1 MAKLGASH
9 SLPARIYNLGSK
21 AAADLDFTREALWL
35 RMNASMGRKAVQIPV
50 FLVNE
55 AQMDELSP
63 SERKRALD
71 PRYVKEWLNRRR
83 EAREL
88 FFMERPQKSSSLF
101 LEDRRKP
108 YELPPNINQLDFN
121 SWEAFVQV
129 VGLGLYVRHPQPK
142 QAVVDKGDPNVQE
155 PEAVQAYQ
163 TAEGPHIYLCCER
176 IVRRGEQEGI
186 SPNLVLDK
194 VYYHEL
200 GHALLDVPKSVWDT
214 GDDPYPTP
222 WGRTI
227 EESAANY
234 IAYRRFQGMEAL
246 LVQRLIASQPAE
258 YLGYV
263 AFTQAP
269 LTAPPTAKPGSWD
282 RDDEQHYR
290 WHAYHFYQAWPAE
303 WNLSLREWR
312 ERLHEWHRSGRRRPK
327 DFVRWIDEVYGIDPD
342 EFWWH
347 VQHGRIPPPPFMFWG
362 WSGISQGGKIDFGP
376 ANMRLWRR
384 YKAEGA
390 PRAPGYVRPLEAFA
404 LYLLQ
409 EGVNA

>member
-1 MAKLGASH
+1 MAKLGAFH

-21 AAADLDFTREALWL
+21 AAADLDFTREALWR
-35 RMNASMGRKAVQIPV
+35 RMDAPMGRKAVQIPV

-55 AQMDELSP
+55 EQMDELSP
-63 SERKRALD
+63 PKRKQALD
-71 PRYVKEWLNRRR
+71 PRYVKEWLYRQ
-83 EAREL
+83 E
-88 FFMERPQKSSSLF
+88 
-101 LEDRRKP
+101 
-108 YELPPNINQLDFN
+108 ELPPDINQLDFN
-121 SWEAFVQV
+121 SWEAFVHV
-129 VGLGLYVRHPQPK
+129 VALGLYVRHPQPE

-163 TAEGPHIYLCCER
+163 AAEGPHIYLCCER

-200 GHALLDVPKSVWDT
+200 GHALLDVPKSLWDT
-214 GDDPYPTP
+214 EDDPYPTP

-234 IAYRRFQGMEAL
+234 VAYQRFEGMEAL
-246 LVQRLIASQPAE
+246 LVQRLMAAQPAE

-269 LTAPPTAKPGSWD
+269 LTDLPAAKPGSWD
-282 RDDEQHYR
+282 SGDEQLYR
-290 WHAYHFYQAWPAE
+290 RWAYDFYQKWPAE
-303 WNLSLREWR
+303 RSELNWSISNWSMWEWEEWLRA
-312 ERLHEWHRSGRRRPK
+312 WHRRGWWQPRHFAS
-327 DFVRWIDEVYGIDPD
+327 WINEVYEKGPGTLRT
-342 EFWWH
+342 W
-347 VQHGRIPPPPFMFWG
+347 VRHGEIPLLLPSPLFWG
-362 WSGISQGGKIDFGP
+362 WNGIPQEDKIDLGP
-376 ANMRLWRR
+376 ANMRLWRW
-384 YKAEGA
+384 YKAQGA
-390 PRAPGYVRPLEAFA
+390 PRAPEYVRPLEAFA

>member
-1 MAKLGASH
+1 MVRLGAYH

-35 RMNASMGRKAVQIPV
+35 RMNVSMGRKAVQIPV

-63 SERKRALD
+63 PKRKRALD

-83 EAREL
+83 DPDE
-88 FFMERPQKSSSLF
+88 
-101 LEDRRKP
+101 
-108 YELPPNINQLDFN
+108 PPPDINQLDFN

-129 VGLGLYVRHPQPK
+129 VALGLYVRHPQPE
-142 QAVVDKGDPNVQE
+142 QAVVDKGDSSVQE

-163 TAEGPHIYLCCER
+163 KAEGPHIYLCCER
-176 IVRRGEQEGI
+176 IVRRGKQEGI
-186 SPNLVLDK
+186 PPNLVLDK

-258 YLGYV
+258 YLGYM

-269 LTAPPTAKPGSWD
+269 LTALPAAGPGSWS
-282 RDDEQHYR
+282 REEEQHYR
-290 WHAYHFYQAWPAE
+290 RETYHFYQEWSAE
-303 WNLSLREWR
+303 WHRWPMEWWR
-312 ERLHEWHRSGRRRPK
+312 EAIKRRLHEWHRRGGWPPTLLESWIHEVARI
-327 DFVRWIDEVYGIDPD
+327 VRAARAAEVDL
-342 EFWWH
+342 
-347 VQHGRIPPPPFMFWG
+347 
-362 WSGISQGGKIDFGP
+362 GP
-376 ANMRLWRR
+376 ANMRLWRW
-384 YKAEGA
+384 YKAQGA
-390 PRAPGYVRPLEAFA
+390 PRDREYVRPLEAFA

>member
-1 MAKLGASH
+1 
-9 SLPARIYNLGSK
+9 
-21 AAADLDFTREALWL
+21 
-35 RMNASMGRKAVQIPV
+35 MNASMGRKAVQIPV

-63 SERKRALD
+63 PKRKRALD

-83 EAREL
+83 ESREEPL
-88 FFMERPQKSSSLF
+88 YLG
-101 LEDRRKP
+101 RRRDP
-108 YELPPNINQLDFN
+108 DEPPPDINQLDFN

-129 VGLGLYVRHPQPK
+129 VALGLYVRHPQPE
-142 QAVVDKGDPNVQE
+142 QAVLDKGDPNVQE

-163 TAEGPHIYLCCER
+163 AAEGPHIYLCCER
-176 IVRRGEQEGI
+176 IVRRGEREGI

-200 GHALLDVPKSVWDT
+200 GHALLDVPKSLWDT

-234 IAYRRFQGMEAL
+234 IAYQRFKGKQAL
-246 LVQRLIASQPAE
+246 LVQRLIESQPAE

-269 LTAPPTAKPGSWD
+269 LPDLPAAEPGSWD
-282 RDDEQHYR
+282 SDDEQRYR
-290 WHAYHFYQAWPAE
+290 WHAYHFYQEWPHAWHR
-303 WNLSLREWR
+303 REWR
-312 ERLHEWHRSGRRRPK
+312 HSMFGR
-327 DFVRWIDEVYGIDPD
+327 WGGIPL
-342 EFWWH
+342 
-347 VQHGRIPPPPFMFWG
+347 
-362 WSGISQGGKIDFGP
+362 GGNFGP
-376 ANMRLWRR
+376 RNMRLWRW
-384 YKAEGA
+384 YKAQGA
-390 PRAPGYVRPLEAFA
+390 PRAPEYVRPLEAFA

>member
-1 MAKLGASH
+1 MAKLGAFH

-21 AAADLDFTREALWL
+21 AAADLDFTREALWR

-63 SERKRALD
+63 PKRKRALD

-83 EAREL
+83 ESREEPL
-88 FFMERPQKSSSLF
+88 YLG
-101 LEDRRKP
+101 RRRDP
-108 YELPPNINQLDFN
+108 DEPPPDINQLDFN

-129 VGLGLYVRHPQPK
+129 VALGLYVRHPQPE
-142 QAVVDKGDPNVQE
+142 QAVLDKGDPNVQE

-163 TAEGPHIYLCCER
+163 KAEGPHIYLCCER
-176 IVRRGEQEGI
+176 IVRRGEREGI

-234 IAYRRFQGMEAL
+234 IAYQRFKGMEAL

-269 LTAPPTAKPGSWD
+269 LIRSASGRARLLGQGPTSNTIAGMPIT
-282 RDDEQHYR
+282 
-290 WHAYHFYQAWPAE
+290 FT
-303 WNLSLREWR
+303 
-312 ERLHEWHRSGRRRPK
+312 RSGRPSGIGRLVKWREWLHAWHRRGWWHPR
-327 DFVRWIDEVYGIDPD
+327 DFARWIHEVYRMDPN
-342 EFWWH
+342 EFWWR
-347 VQHGRIPPPPFMFWG
+347 VRHGEIPPLLPFPMFWG
-362 WSGISQGGKIDFGP
+362 WGGIPQEGKIDFGP
-376 ANMRLWRR
+376 ANMRLWRW
-384 YKAEGA
+384 YKAQGA
-390 PRAPGYVRPLEAFA
+390 PRDPEYVRPLEAFA

>member
-1 MAKLGASH
+1 MAKLGAFH

-21 AAADLDFTREALWL
+21 AAADLDFTREALWR
-35 RMNASMGRKAVQIPV
+35 RMDAPMGRKAVQIPV

-63 SERKRALD
+63 PKRKRALD
-71 PRYVKEWLNRRR
+71 PRYVKEWLYRR
-83 EAREL
+83 E
-88 FFMERPQKSSSLF
+88 
-101 LEDRRKP
+101 
-108 YELPPNINQLDFN
+108 ELPPDINQLDFS
-121 SWEAFVQV
+121 SWEAFVHV
-129 VGLGLYVRHPQPK
+129 VALGLYVRHPQPE
-142 QAVVDKGDPNVQE
+142 QAVVDKGDPSVQE

-163 TAEGPHIYLCCER
+163 AAEGPHIYLCCER

-234 IAYRRFQGMEAL
+234 IAYQRFEGMEAL
-246 LVQRLIASQPAE
+246 LVQRLMASQPAE
-258 YLGYV
+258 YLGYM

-269 LTAPPTAKPGSWD
+269 LMALPAARPGSWS
-282 RDDEQHYR
+282 REEEQHYR
-290 WHAYHFYQAWPAE
+290 RETYHFYQEWSAE
-303 WNLSLREWR
+303 WYRWPMEWWR
-312 ERLHEWHRSGRRRPK
+312 EVIKRRLYEWHRRGGWPPALLESWIHEVARI
-327 DFVRWIDEVYGIDPD
+327 VRATRAAEVAL
-342 EFWWH
+342 
-347 VQHGRIPPPPFMFWG
+347 
-362 WSGISQGGKIDFGP
+362 GP
-376 ANMRLWRR
+376 ANIRLWRW
-384 YKAEGA
+384 YKAQGA
-390 PRAPGYVRPLEAFA
+390 PRAPEYVRPLEAFA
-404 LYLLQ
+404 LYLLR

>member
-63 SERKRALD
+63 PRRKQALD
-71 PRYVKEWLNRRR
+71 PRYVKEWLDRRR
-83 EAREL
+83 DPDE
-88 FFMERPQKSSSLF
+88 
-101 LEDRRKP
+101 
-108 YELPPNINQLDFN
+108 PPPDINELDFN
-121 SWEAFVQV
+121 RWEAFVQV
-129 VGLGLYVRHPQPK
+129 VALGLYVRHPQRE

-163 TAEGPHIYLCCER
+163 KAEGPHIYLCCER
-176 IVRRGEQEGI
+176 IVRRGMQEGI

-234 IAYRRFQGMEAL
+234 IAYRRFEGMEAL

-263 AFTQAP
+263 AFRQAP
-269 LTAPPTAKPGSWD
+269 LMALPGAEPGSWS
-282 RDDEQHYR
+282 REEEQHYR
-290 WHAYHFYQAWPAE
+290 RETYNFYREWSAE
-303 WNLSLREWR
+303 WHRWPMEWWR
-312 ERLHEWHRSGRRRPK
+312 EAIKGRVHEWHRNRRRGWSFTLL
-327 DFVRWIDEVYGIDPD
+327 DSWIHEVY
-342 EFWWH
+342 
-347 VQHGRIPPPPFMFWG
+347 R
-362 WSGISQGGKIDFGP
+362 KIVGAARAAEVDLGP
-376 ANMRLWRR
+376 ANMRLWRW

-390 PRAPGYVRPLEAFA
+390 PRDPEYVRPLEAFA
-404 LYLLQ
+404 LYLLR

>member
-1 MAKLGASH
+1 MVRLGAYH

-21 AAADLDFTREALWL
+21 AAADLDFTREALWR
-35 RMNASMGRKAVQIPV
+35 RMDAPMGRKAVQIPV

-55 AQMDELSP
+55 DQMDELSP
-63 SERKRALD
+63 PRRKRALD

-83 EAREL
+83 ESREPL
-88 FFMERPQKSSSLF
+88 SLER
-101 LEDRRKP
+101 RREP
-108 YELPPNINQLDFN
+108 DELPPDINQLDSN

-129 VGLGLYVRHPQPK
+129 VALGLYVRHPQRE
-142 QAVVDKGDPNVQE
+142 QAVVEKGDPNVQE

-163 TAEGPHIYLCCER
+163 EAKGPHIYLCCER
-176 IVRRGEQEGI
+176 IVRRGKQEGI
-186 SPNLVLDK
+186 PPNLVLDK

-234 IAYRRFQGMEAL
+234 IAYQRFKGKEAL
-246 LVQRLIASQPAE
+246 LVQKLIASQPAE

-269 LTAPPTAKPGSWD
+269 LTDLPAAEPGSWD
-282 RDDEQHYR
+282 SAREQHYR
-290 WHAYHFYQAWPAE
+290 RHAYHFYQEWPAE
-303 WNLSLREWR
+303 WNWSIREWR
-312 ERLHEWHRSGRRRPK
+312 EWLHEWHRRGWWHPGH
-327 DFVRWIDEVYGIDPD
+327 FARWIHEVYRMDPD
-342 EFWWH
+342 EFWWR
-347 VQHGRIPPPPFMFWG
+347 VRHGEIPPLLPFPMFWG
-362 WSGISQGGKIDFGP
+362 WGGIPQGDKIDFGP

-390 PRAPGYVRPLEAFA
+390 PRAPEYVRPLEAFA
-404 LYLLQ
+404 LYLLL

>member
-21 AAADLDFTREALWL
+21 AVADLDFTREALWL
-35 RMNASMGRKAVQIPV
+35 RMNAPMGRKAVQIPV

-88 FFMERPQKSSSLF
+88 FFMELPKNYSSPF
-101 LEDRRKP
+101 LEDP
-108 YELPPNINQLDFN
+108 LPCELPPNINQLDFN

-129 VGLGLYVRHPQPK
+129 VALGLYVRHPQPK
-142 QAVVDKGDPNVQE
+142 QAVVDKGDPSVQE

-163 TAEGPHIYLCCER
+163 KAEGPHIYLCCER

-227 EESAANY
+227 EESTANY

-258 YLGYV
+258 YLGYM

-282 RDDEQHYR
+282 IDDERHYR
-290 WHAYHFYQAWPAE
+290 WHAYQFYQAWPAE
-303 WNLSLREWR
+303 WNRSLREWR
-312 ERLHEWHRSGRRRPK
+312 ERLHEWHRSGWWRPK
-327 DFVRWIDEVYGIDPD
+327 DFVRWIYEVYRMDPD

-347 VQHGRIPPPPFMFWG
+347 VRHGRIPPPPFMFWRWG
-362 WSGISQGGKIDFGP
+362 GIPQGGKIDFGP
-376 ANMRLWRR
+376 ANMRLWRQ
-384 YKAEGA
+384 YKAQGA
-390 PRAPGYVRPLEAFA
+390 PRAPEYVRPLEAFA

>member
-21 AAADLDFTREALWL
+21 AAAGLDFTREALWL

-63 SERKRALD
+63 PRRKQALD
-71 PRYVKEWLNRRR
+71 PKYVKEWLDRRR
-83 EAREL
+83 DPDE
-88 FFMERPQKSSSLF
+88 
-101 LEDRRKP
+101 
-108 YELPPNINQLDFN
+108 PPPDINELDFN
-121 SWEAFVQV
+121 RWEAFVQV
-129 VGLGLYVRHPQPK
+129 VALGLYVRHPQPE
-142 QAVVDKGDPNVQE
+142 QAVVDKGDSSVQE

-163 TAEGPHIYLCCER
+163 AAEGPHIYLCCER

-234 IAYRRFQGMEAL
+234 IAYRRFEGMEAL

-258 YLGYV
+258 YLGYM

-269 LTAPPTAKPGSWD
+269 LMALPAAGPGSWS
-282 RDDEQHYR
+282 REEEQHYR
-290 WHAYHFYQAWPAE
+290 RETYQFYQEWSAE
-303 WNLSLREWR
+303 WHRWPMERWR
-312 ERLHEWHRSGRRRPK
+312 EAIKRRLHEWHRRGGWHLTLLES
-327 DFVRWIDEVYGIDPD
+327 WIH
-342 EFWWH
+342 EF
-347 VQHGRIPPPPFMFWG
+347 GRIVRAARAAEV
-362 WSGISQGGKIDFGP
+362 DLGP
-376 ANMRLWRR
+376 ANMRLWRW
-384 YKAEGA
+384 YKAQGA
-390 PRAPGYVRPLEAFA
+390 PRDPEYVRPLEAFA
-404 LYLLQ
+404 LYLLL

>member
-1 MAKLGASH
+1 MAKLGAYH

-55 AQMDELSP
+55 DQMDELSP
-63 SERKRALD
+63 PRRKRALD
-71 PRYVKEWLNRRR
+71 PKYVKEWLDRRR
-83 EAREL
+83 DPDE
-88 FFMERPQKSSSLF
+88 
-101 LEDRRKP
+101 
-108 YELPPNINQLDFN
+108 PPPDINQLDFN
-121 SWEAFVQV
+121 RWEAFVQV
-129 VGLGLYVRHPQPK
+129 VALGLYVRHPQPE
-142 QAVVDKGDPNVQE
+142 QAVVDKGDPSVQE

-163 TAEGPHIYLCCER
+163 AAEGPHIYLCCER

-200 GHALLDVPKSVWDT
+200 GHALLDVPKSLWDT

-234 IAYRRFQGMEAL
+234 IAYQRFKGKEAL

-269 LTAPPTAKPGSWD
+269 LTDLPAAKPGSWD

-290 WHAYHFYQAWPAE
+290 WHAYHFYQEWPAE
-303 WNLSLREWR
+303 WNWSIREWR
-312 ERLHEWHRSGRRRPK
+312 KWLHEWHRRGWWHPK
-327 DFVRWIDEVYGIDPD
+327 HFARWIHEVYRMDPD
-342 EFWWH
+342 EFWWR
-347 VQHGRIPPPPFMFWG
+347 VRHGEIPPLLPFPMFWG
-362 WSGISQGGKIDFGP
+362 WGGIPQGGKIDFGP
-376 ANMRLWRR
+376 ANMRLWRW

-390 PRAPGYVRPLEAFA
+390 PRAPEYVRPLEAFA
-404 LYLLQ
+404 LYLLL

>member
-1 MAKLGASH
+1 MAKLGAYH

-21 AAADLDFTREALWL
+21 AAAGLDFTREALWL
-35 RMNASMGRKAVQIPV
+35 RMNASMGRKAVHIPV

-63 SERKRALD
+63 PRRKQALD
-71 PRYVKEWLNRRR
+71 PKYVKEWLDRRR
-83 EAREL
+83 DPDE
-88 FFMERPQKSSSLF
+88 
-101 LEDRRKP
+101 
-108 YELPPNINQLDFN
+108 PPPDINELDFN
-121 SWEAFVQV
+121 RWEAFVQV
-129 VGLGLYVRHPQPK
+129 VALGLYVRHPQPE

-163 TAEGPHIYLCCER
+163 AAEGPHIYLCCER
-176 IVRRGEQEGI
+176 IVRRGMQEGI

-234 IAYRRFQGMEAL
+234 IAYRRFEGMEAL

-263 AFTQAP
+263 AFRQAP
-269 LTAPPTAKPGSWD
+269 LMALPGAEPGSWS
-282 RDDEQHYR
+282 REEEQHYR
-290 WHAYHFYQAWPAE
+290 RETYNFYREWSAE
-303 WNLSLREWR
+303 WHRWPMEWWR
-312 ERLHEWHRSGRRRPK
+312 EAIKGRVHEWHRNRRRGWSFTLL
-327 DFVRWIDEVYGIDPD
+327 DSWIHEVY
-342 EFWWH
+342 
-347 VQHGRIPPPPFMFWG
+347 R
-362 WSGISQGGKIDFGP
+362 KIVGAARAAEVDLGP
-376 ANMRLWRR
+376 ANMRLWRW
-384 YKAEGA
+384 YKAQGA
-390 PRAPGYVRPLEAFA
+390 PRDPEYVRPLEAFA
-404 LYLLQ
+404 LYLLR

>member
-1 MAKLGASH
+1 MAKLGASY

-63 SERKRALD
+63 PRRKRALD
-71 PRYVKEWLNRRR
+71 PKYVKEWLDRRR
-83 EAREL
+83 DPDE
-88 FFMERPQKSSSLF
+88 
-101 LEDRRKP
+101 
-108 YELPPNINQLDFN
+108 PPPDINQLDFN
-121 SWEAFVQV
+121 RWEAFVQV
-129 VGLGLYVRHPQPK
+129 VALGLYVRHPQCE
-142 QAVVDKGDPNVQE
+142 QAVVDKGDPSVQE

-163 TAEGPHIYLCCER
+163 KAEGPHIYLCCER

-186 SPNLVLDK
+186 PPNLVLDK

-234 IAYRRFQGMEAL
+234 IAYRRFEGMEAL

-263 AFTQAP
+263 AFRQAP
-269 LTAPPTAKPGSWD
+269 LMALPGAEPGSWS
-282 RDDEQHYR
+282 REEEQHYR
-290 WHAYHFYQAWPAE
+290 RETYHFYQE
-303 WNLSLREWR
+303 WSA
-312 ERLHEWHRSGRRRPK
+312 EWHRWPMEWWREAIKGRDEWHRNRRRGWSFK
-327 DFVRWIDEVYGIDPD
+327 LLDSWIHEVY
-342 EFWWH
+342 
-347 VQHGRIPPPPFMFWG
+347 R
-362 WSGISQGGKIDFGP
+362 KIVGATRAAEVDLGP
-376 ANMRLWRR
+376 ANMRLWRW

-390 PRAPGYVRPLEAFA
+390 PRDPEYVRPLEAFA
-404 LYLLQ
+404 LYLLR

>member
-1 MAKLGASH
+1 
-9 SLPARIYNLGSK
+9 
-21 AAADLDFTREALWL
+21 
-35 RMNASMGRKAVQIPV
+35 MGRKAVHIPV

-55 AQMDELSP
+55 DQMDELSP

-88 FFMERPQKSSSLF
+88 FFMELPKNYSSPF
-101 LEDRRKP
+101 LEDP
-108 YELPPNINQLDFN
+108 LPCELPPNINQLDFN

-129 VGLGLYVRHPQPK
+129 VALGLYVRHPQPK
-142 QAVVDKGDPNVQE
+142 QAVVDKGDPSVQE

-163 TAEGPHIYLCCER
+163 KAEGPHIYLCCER
-176 IVRRGEQEGI
+176 IVRRGAQEGI

-227 EESAANY
+227 EESTANY

-258 YLGYV
+258 YLGYM

-282 RDDEQHYR
+282 IDDERHYR
-290 WHAYHFYQAWPAE
+290 WHAYQFYQAWPAE
-303 WNLSLREWR
+303 WNRSLREWR
-312 ERLHEWHRSGRRRPK
+312 ERLHEWHRSGWWRPK
-327 DFVRWIDEVYGIDPD
+327 DFVRWIYEVYRMDPD
-342 EFWWH
+342 EFWCH
-347 VQHGRIPPPPFMFWG
+347 VRHGRIPPPPFMFWG
-362 WSGISQGGKIDFGP
+362 WSGIPQGGKIDFGP
-376 ANMRLWRR
+376 ANMRLWRQ
-384 YKAEGA
+384 YKAQGA
-390 PRAPGYVRPLEAFA
+390 PRAPEYVRPLEAFA
-404 LYLLQ
+404 LYLLL

>member
-63 SERKRALD
+63 PKRKRALD

-83 EAREL
+83 DPDE
-88 FFMERPQKSSSLF
+88 
-101 LEDRRKP
+101 
-108 YELPPNINQLDFN
+108 PPPDINQLDFN

-129 VGLGLYVRHPQPK
+129 VALGLYVRHPQPE
-142 QAVVDKGDPNVQE
+142 QAVVEKGDPNVQE

-163 TAEGPHIYLCCER
+163 EAEGPHIYLCCER
-176 IVRRGEQEGI
+176 IVRRGKQEGI

-222 WGRTI
+222 WGRII

-234 IAYRRFQGMEAL
+234 IAYRRFEGMEAL

-263 AFTQAP
+263 AFRQAP
-269 LTAPPTAKPGSWD
+269 LMALPGAEPGSWS
-282 RDDEQHYR
+282 REEEQHYR
-290 WHAYHFYQAWPAE
+290 WETYNFYQE
-303 WNLSLREWR
+303 WSA
-312 ERLHEWHRSGRRRPK
+312 EWHRWPMEWWRKAIKERDEWHRNRRRGWSFTLL
-327 DFVRWIDEVYGIDPD
+327 DSWVHEVY
-342 EFWWH
+342 
-347 VQHGRIPPPPFMFWG
+347 R
-362 WSGISQGGKIDFGP
+362 KIVGATRAAEVDLGP
-376 ANMRLWRR
+376 ANMRLWRW
-384 YKAEGA
+384 YKAQGA
-390 PRAPGYVRPLEAFA
+390 PRDPEYVRPLEAFA